1 MIPRLFRGACVLA
14 ALALFVLPAH
24 AAVKVLA
31 TTADWAALTTELG
44 GDKVDVYRATTALQD
59 VHRVEAK
66 PSLVARARNAD
77 LLIASGAD
85 LEIGWLPVLLQE
97 SGNPRVQPGAPG
109 FFEAVSAVKVLDV
122 PTSVDR
128 SMGDVHPAGNP
139 HVQLDPRNIAS
150 IANALTAKLAAIDA
164 ANAPYYQQRG
174 KDFQARWAAAITRWT
189 AQAAP
194 LKGVPVVVIHRDQEY
209 LARWIGLNE
218 LAAIEPKP
226 GVPPSAGY
234 LAQLVTRLRP
244 SPPTL
249 ILANAYNDPKA
260 AQWLAS
266 QVNVPVVTLPFS
278 VGGTPEAKD
287 LFGLFDDTLNRLL
300 SAAQSRKATP

>member
-1 MIPRLFRGACVLA
+1 MTFRTIRSACLAA
-14 ALALFVLPAH
+14 ALALLAIPAH
-24 AAVKVLA
+24 AAIKVLA

-77 LLIASGAD
+77 LLVATGAE
-85 LEIGWLPVLLQE
+85 LEIGWLPVLQQE
-97 SGNPRVQPGAPG
+97 SGNPRIQPGGPG
-109 FFEAVSAVKVLDV
+109 VFEVVSALKLLDV
-122 PTSVDR
+122 PTRVDR

-139 HVQLDPRNIAS
+139 HVQLDPRNIAA
-150 IANALTAKLAAIDA
+150 IANALTAKLASVDT
-164 ANAPYYQQRG
+164 ANAAYYQSRG
-174 KDFQARWAAAITRWT
+174 KDFQARWAAAMTKWT

-194 LKGVPVVVIHRDQEY
+194 LKGLPVVVIHRDQEY
-209 LARWIGLNE
+209 LARWLGLNE

-234 LAQLVTRLRP
+234 LAQLVTRLSS
-244 SPPTL
+244 SPPKM
-249 ILANAYNDPKA
+249 ILHNAYNDPKA
-260 AQWLAS
+260 AEWLSGQIHA
-266 QVNVPVVTLPFS
+266 PVVTLPFS

-300 SAAQSRKATP
+300 AAQQKSQP